1 MSKDLKFEAAI
12 KAFLKMMCYVEN
24 SKLISYNDSGDYQ
37 KIWYV
42 PIHNL
47 ASIYKELEKDKN
59 KSIGEYLDRI
69 AKNANLIW
77 YAIDCRTDIRTY
89 IPNIP
94 ITIDGETKKTL
105 LSFLRMPLN
114 TELNIDSIHDIAG
127 RIDILIKDED

>member
-47 ASIYKELEKDKN
+47 ASIYKELEKT
-59 KSIGEYLDRI
+59 RI
-69 AKNANLIW
+69 NQLE
-77 YAIDCRTDIRTY
+77 
-89 IPNIP
+89 
-94 ITIDGETKKTL
+94 GV
-105 LSFLRMPLN
+105 
-114 TELNIDSIHDIAG
+114 
-127 RIDILIKDED
+127 